1 MFTEAPMRQTANL
14 LTKVQNETVFPLAQ
28 AMPVLLG
35 VNTLVLFGLDRLQLI
50 PSWVKLA
57 ATIFL
62 GF

>member
-1 MFTEAPMRQTANL
+1 MRQTANL
-14 LTKVQNETVFPLAQ
+14 ITKVDNEAAFPLAQ
-28 AMPVLLG
+28 ALPALLG